1 MHIKKWRHFS
11 SSTCAYSV
19 SIAWMETL
27 HAPNPY
33 FSNIFSTI
41 CSLFFVGFMGGSVS
55 KILCC
60 EGSICALWEEAEE
73 VREGGEGGPG
83 SGDGREEGS
92 MGREKGRRNKRRG

>member
-1 MHIKKWRHFS
+1 
-11 SSTCAYSV
+11 
-19 SIAWMETL
+19 METL

-73 VREGGEGGPG
+73 VRREGKEVQDAETEGKRAVWGEKKEGGTRGEGE
-83 SGDGREEGS
+83 GRRIRRRRGEREGS
-92 MGREKGRRNKRRG
+92 REVKS